1 MRMGRAVRGLG
12 AHQQI
17 LGSQGFAREPSVRGN
32 GRQAFLYIS
41 RTPKQNGKE
50 KELGLEKPRFIDAR
64 ELQLSMVSGGNH
76 LWVLSLSSSSDT
88 V

>member
-1 MRMGRAVRGLG
+1 MGRAVRGLG

-17 LGSQGFAREPSVRGN
+17 LGSQGFAREPLVRRN

-41 RTPKQNGKE
+41 RTPKRNGKE

-64 ELQLSMVSGGNH
+64 ELQLSVTSGGNH
-76 LWVLSLSSSSDT
+76 LCVLSLSSPSDT